1 MSCRVLLIEDDI
13 RLASSVVQY
22 MELQGLSCD
31 HCVDGEQAKHLL
43 LKNIYDVLVSDVN
56 MPRLSGFDLCAYLRK
71 TGVDVPLI
79 MVTSR
84 ASLDDKVQGFEVG
97 ADDYLVKPFALKE
110 LLVRINALS
119 KRKSGQSQSLTI
131 PTLGIAI
138 DFSQHKVTREGVD
151 IPLSKTAWM
160 LLTALG
166 RAWPN
171 PVRKEDLEFLLWGDD
186 VPDSDGLKVHI
197 HYLRQRLDQ
206 PFSQPIVQTVRG
218 YGFVLALHHD

>member
-22 MELQGLSCD
+22 MELHGLYCD
-31 HCVDGEQAKHLL
+31 HCLDGEQAKHLV

-56 MPRLSGFDLCAYLRK
+56 MPRLSGFDFCAYLRK
-71 TGVDVPLI
+71 MGVDVPLI

-84 ASLDDKVQGFEVG
+84 TSLDDKVQGFEVG
-97 ADDYLVKPFALKE
+97 ADDYLVKPFELKE
-110 LLVRINALS
+110 LLIRIKALS

-131 PTLGIAI
+131 PTLGISI

-160 LLTALG
+160 LLAALG

-171 PVRKEDLEFLLWGDD
+171 PVRKEDLEFLLWGED
-186 VPDSDGLKVHI
+186 VPESDGLKVHI

-218 YGFVLALHHD
+218 YGFVLALNHD